1 MGQFDGK
8 GVIVTGASYGIG
20 RSTALEFAREGAN
33 VTIADVDDVAGKS
46 VVSEIEKIGSSGLFV
61 LADVSDSVKCDEVV
75 SRTID
80 KFNSLDVL
88 VNNVGIQPKDSYR
101 NVEDTPE
108 SLWDRIIDVNL
119 KSCFLM
125 SKFSIPQIRKVG
137 GGAIINVA
145 SVQGIRS
152 KKLVPAYA
160 ASKGGLLSLTRQM
173 SLDYIDDNIRV
184 LAVCPGGIDTK
195 MVRDLAA
202 NEGANLDDIKGRY
215 ALTHPIG
222 RIGNPV
228 EIANVIL
235 FLASDKA
242 SFMTGEYICVDG
254 GYNAVGSSAGAARD
268 SISVNK

>member
-1 MGQFDGK
+1 
-8 GVIVTGASYGIG
+8 
-20 RSTALEFAREGAN
+20 
-33 VTIADVDDVAGKS
+33 
-46 VVSEIEKIGSSGLFV
+46 
-61 LADVSDSVKCDEVV
+61 
-75 SRTID
+75 
-80 KFNSLDVL
+80 
-88 VNNVGIQPKDSYR
+88 
-101 NVEDTPE
+101 
-108 SLWDRIIDVNL
+108 
-119 KSCFLM
+119 
-125 SKFSIPQIRKVG
+125 
-137 GGAIINVA
+137 
-145 SVQGIRS
+145 
-152 KKLVPAYA
+152 
-160 ASKGGLLSLTRQM
+160 M